1 MTNNDD
7 TMPHSATSDLEAAI
21 ISLEQAQAPATT
33 AAAHPA
39 RVPLASIGLFPQ
51 AFNVRGQELSEQ
63 HLGQLV
69 RSLAS
74 VPDLTPV
81 LVLPTAAAFYLV
93 DGHHR
98 LEAYRLAGRPDV
110 PVEVY
115 HGSVREAVLE
125 ATSRNTRAA
134 LQMDNA
140 QRQDCAWR
148 LVNAGF
154 MHDDVSAASGV
165 SRPQV
170 TIMRR
175 VKRAL
180 GDDALEV
187 TSWRKAMRQAKGTLR
202 DLTPDEMETMLAA
215 QAQDY
220 ADRLHKTFN
229 TKMAR
234 NPEVAAN
241 ALAIHFGRNL
251 GSLVAYLMGHLS
263 EDETERLRNP
273 EF

>member
-1 MTNNDD
+1 MTTIDD
-7 TMPHSATSDLEAAI
+7 TALQAATSELEAAI
-21 ISLEQAQAPATT
+21 ISLEEAPALATT
-33 AAAHPA
+33 AAAIPT
-39 RVPLASIGLFPQ
+39 RLPLTSIGLLPE
-51 AFNVRGQELSEQ
+51 AFNVRGQHLSEQ

-69 RSLAS
+69 RSLSS

-81 LVLPTAAAFYLV
+81 LVLPTYATYYLV

-98 LEAYRLAGRPDV
+98 LEAYHLAKRFDV

-115 HGSVREAVLE
+115 GGSARQAVLE

-154 MHDDVSAASGV
+154 MHDDVAAASGI

-175 VKRAL
+175 VKRHL
-180 GDDALEV
+180 GDAAVEV
-187 TSWRKAMRQAKGTLR
+187 TSWRNAMRQAKGAAVE
-202 DLTPDEMETMLAA
+202 LTPDELETMLAA

-220 ADRLHKTFN
+220 ADRMSKMYGTKLVRN
-229 TKMAR
+229 T
-234 NPEVAAN
+234 EVAAL
-241 ALAIHFGRNL
+241 ALALHFGRNL
-251 GSLVAYLMGHLS
+251 DSLVGSLMHHLS
-263 EDETERLRNP
+263 EEQAERIRNP